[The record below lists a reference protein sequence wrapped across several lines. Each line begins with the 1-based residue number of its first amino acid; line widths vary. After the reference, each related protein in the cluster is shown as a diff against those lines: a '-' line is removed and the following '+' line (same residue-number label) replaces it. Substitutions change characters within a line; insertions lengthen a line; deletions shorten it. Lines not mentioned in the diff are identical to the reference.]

1 MAYIGRDI
9 DNGLLTKQTFTG
21 VNGSTTVFTLD
32 QSVGDATSLIVS
44 VGGVIQE
51 PNVGFTA
58 VGDTLTFTGAPAN
71 GATVWAIYIGKEVLG
86 EGASN
91 TGTVAYQTGTGDT
104 TTTPIT
110 LSQSVGGTSEI
121 LVALNGVAQ
130 VPDTEYTVSGTTLTF
145 ASGPANGVGIL
156 VYYFG
161 AAGILN
167 VVADGAVTAA
177 GFAASGTL
185 PAWNGNALTNLDSA
199 DLIGAL
205 PAISASNLT
214 GLVEGLDT
222 TSANDPTITTNPGTG
237 VGTMWLNSS
246 SGELYCCTDA
256 TTNDNIWTNIGDGAG
271 HIIAPTNA
279 NDTFPDLAESATTN
293 FTFAGGTDDGT
304 VTHYFV
310 DQISNTSLLGVTASE
325 VAAGSAHSF
334 VTQAV
339 GSDTS
344 VTFRV
349 RTKDNLGLYSPGIT
363 ITTIIENDEPPTNP
377 TNGGAFADIVESSSQ
392 NYTFAGA
399 TDDNGVTHYMVDQIS
414 NAALTVSAAEVTAGN
429 AHTFNTGAVGSD
441 TAVTFRVR
449 AKDTI
454 GQYSSGVTVSM
465 NVTNLNHISVTAS
478 VSPTVDGDYHVYTFG
493 STGTFNVTAIPAS
506 GPNTGVRYLVVSG
519 GGSGA
524 TLYGAGAPGGGAGG
538 MRFNN
543 TEDHTVSVQN
553 YNITVG
559 GGGPVSTDTSQWA
572 AQTGYKGGDST
583 FDTITSAGGGG
594 GSRNPGGGGQIT
606 AQSYGGSGGGG
617 SWGGG
622 PPGLGNQPATSP
634 SQGNNGGVG
643 TSSGGGGAGGGGH
656 SQTGFAVSGVQG
668 GDGGDGT
675 ANSITGSSVYY
686 AGGGGGGSNN
696 STATGG
702 TGGLGGGGNGHN
714 PNTSTYGEDGTDGL
728 GGGGGGSGYPR
739 ISWPSSTSEVGK
751 GGDGVVIIRVKFKN

>member
-44 VGGVIQE
+44 VAGVIQE
-51 PNVGFTA
+51 PNVAFTA
-58 VGDTLTFTGAPAN
+58 NDDTLTFTGAPAN

-161 AAGILN
+161 AAGLLN

-199 DLIGAL
+199 DLSGTL
-205 PAISASNLT
+205 PALNSSNLT

-222 TSANDPTITTNPGTG
+222 TSASDPTVTTNPGTG

-256 TTNDNIWTNIGDGAG
+256 TTNDNVWKNVGGGAG
-271 HIIAPTNA
+271 HIQAPTNP
-279 NDTFPDLAESATTN
+279 NDTFPDLAESSTTN

-304 VTHYFV
+304 VTHYMV
-310 DQISNTSLLGVTASE
+310 DQISNTSLLGVTTSE
-325 VAAGSAHSF
+325 VAAGAAHSF

-363 ITTIIENDEPPTNP
+363 ITTIILNNVAPTNP
-377 TNGGAFADIVESSSQ
+377 TNGGAFADMNQSTSY

-399 TDDNGVTHYMVDQIS
+399 TDADGSVTHYMVDQIS
-414 NAALTVSAAEVTAGN
+414 NAALTVSAAEVTATS
-429 AHTFNTGAVGSD
+429 AHTFNAGAVGSD

-449 AKDTI
+449 AKDND
-454 GQYSSGVTVSM
+454 GEYSSGVTVSM
-465 NVTNLNHISVTAS
+465 
-478 VSPTVDGDYHVYTFG
+478 TVKAIVYTVATGGTITTSG
-493 STGTFNVTAIPAS
+493 SYKIHTFNSSDTFEVTTL
-506 GPNTGVRYLVVSG
+506 GNTDDTVEYLVVAG
-519 GGSGA
+519 GGGGA
-524 TLYGAGAPGGGAGG
+524 MNFFGGGGGAGG
-538 MRFNN
+538 YRTASSF
-543 TEDHTVSVQN
+543 TVSETS
-553 YNITVG
+553 YPITIGAGGATGAVMANANAGSNSVFSSITSIGGGYGSGYQSSNAAGNGGSG
-559 GGGPVSTDTSQWA
+559 GGGCGQNDTGAGAEVAGSGTSGQGNNGGNGSISHFAAGGGGGAGAVGVTASSTTGGAGGAGTSSSI
-572 AQTGYKGGDST
+572 TGSAVYR
-583 FDTITSAGGGG
+583 AGGGG
-594 GSRNPGGGGQIT
+594 GSSKWTQSATGAGGN
-606 AQSYGGSGGGG
+606 GGGG
-617 SWGGG
+617 SG
-622 PPGLGNQPATSP
+622 AS
-634 SQGNNGGVG
+634 SSADAVAG
-643 TSSGGGGAGGGGH
+643 T
-656 SQTGFAVSGVQG
+656 TN
-668 GDGGDGT
+668 T
-675 ANSITGSSVYY
+675 
-686 AGGGGGGSNN
+686 GGGGGGGCHSNP
-696 STATGG
+696 S
-702 TGGLGGGGNGHN
+702 
-714 PNTSTYGEDGTDGL
+714 YGAHDDGKA
-728 GGGGGGSGYPR
+728 GGS
-739 ISWPSSTSEVGK
+739 
-751 GGDGVVIIRVKFKN
+751 GVVIIKYQFQA